1 MKSVAR
7 NALYAQAGG
16 ATAVLNASAAAVIA
30 EARRHPGRIGKV
42 LAARDGLLGI
52 LAEDLVDTSRLST
65 TDLAGLATMPG
76 AIFGTCRAGL
86 KTRSEDSRSW
96 QRIVDV
102 LAAHQIGYVFYN
114 GGNGSSDTAQKLSEI
129 AARTGYPLCVV
140 GVPKTIDNDMV
151 GTDSCPGFGSA
162 AKYVATGLREAAMEV
177 HSMARTST
185 KVFVLEVMGRN
196 AGWLTAACGLAA
208 VKAGDAPHLLLFP
221 EVTFNSQRFLAKV
234 KETVISK
241 GFCVIAASEGIRRP
255 DGSHVSESTNR
266 DSHGNPQLGGVAPYL
281 ARLVTE
287 KLGHKC
293 HWAVAD
299 YLQRAGRHIA
309 SATDLA
315 HAEAV
320 GRAAVELALKGGN
333 GIMPVIRRKSSL
345 PYRWNIKTV
354 QLSAIAVRERFLP
367 ASFMSADKWGISA
380 RGRSYLSP
388 LIEGEALPPFRHGL
402 PAYPNLQFPSVSRRL
417 GGFDIR

>member
-1 MKSVAR
+1 MKSVAH

-16 ATAVLNASAAAVIA
+16 ATAVLNASAAAVIS
-30 EARRHPGRIGKV
+30 EARRHPARIGKV
-42 LAARDGLLGI
+42 FAARDGLLGI
-52 LAEDLVDTSRLST
+52 LAEDLVDTSRLSA
-65 TDLAGLATMPG
+65 TDLAALATIPG

-86 KTRSEDSRSW
+86 KAHSEDPRSW

-102 LAAHQIGYVFYN
+102 LAAHRIGYVFYN

-129 AARTGYPLCVV
+129 AAYTGYQLCVV
-140 GVPKTIDNDMV
+140 GVPKTIDNDIV

-221 EVTFNSQRFLAKV
+221 EVTFNSQRFVAKV
-234 KETVISK
+234 RETVSSK
-241 GFCVIAASEGIRRP
+241 GFCVVAASEGIRRA

-266 DSHGNPQLGGVAPYL
+266 DSHGNPQLGGVAPFL

-315 HAEAV
+315 HAQAV
-320 GRAAVELALKGGN
+320 GRAAVELGLKGEN
-333 GIMPVIRRKSSL
+333 GIMPVIRRKSSR
-345 PYRWNIKTV
+345 PYQWQIETV
-354 QLSAIAVRERFLP
+354 KLSAIAVRERFLP

-388 LIEGEALPPFRHGL
+388 LIEGEAWPPFRHGL
-402 PAYPNLQFPSVSRRL
+402 PVYPNLQFLSVPRKL
-417 GGFDIR
+417 PKF

>member
-1 MKSVAR
+1 MKSAAR

-16 ATAVLNASAAAVIA
+16 ATAVLNVSAAAVIA
-30 EARRHPGRIGKV
+30 EARRHPAKVGKV
-42 LAARDGLLGI
+42 FAARDGLLGI
-52 LAEDLVDTSRLST
+52 LAEDLVDTSPLSGL
-65 TDLAGLATMPG
+65 DLAALATMPG

-86 KTRSEDSRSW
+86 KPRSEDPRSW
-96 QRIVDV
+96 QRIADV
-102 LAAHQIGYVFYN
+102 LAAHRIGYVFYN

-129 AARTGYPLCVV
+129 AAHTGYPLCVV
-140 GVPKTIDNDMV
+140 GVPKTIDNDIV

-162 AKYVATGLREAAMEV
+162 AKYVATGLREAALEV

-208 VKAGDAPHLLLFP
+208 DKAGDAPHVLLFP
-221 EVTFNSQRFLAKV
+221 EITFNSRRFLAKV
-234 KETVISK
+234 RDTVRSQ
-241 GFCVIAASEGIRRP
+241 GFCVIAASEGIRRA
-255 DGSHVSESTNR
+255 DGSHVSESTIR

-309 SATDLA
+309 SATDLS

-320 GRAAVELALKGGN
+320 GRAAVQLALKGGN
-333 GIMPVIRRKSSL
+333 GIMPVIRRRSSR
-345 PYRWNIKTV
+345 PYLWDIQTV
-354 QLSAIAVRERFLP
+354 RLSAIAVRERFLP
-367 ASFMSADKWGISA
+367 ASYMSADRWGISA
-380 RGRSYLSP
+380 RGRAYLSP
-388 LIEGEALPPFRHGL
+388 LIKGEAWPPFRNGL
-402 PAYPNLQFPSVSRRL
+402 PDYANLRFPLIPRKLPR
-417 GGFDIR
+417 FDAR